1 MIDLVPIFVGDGAP
15 AGCVRCGAAGA
26 STYLPVETI
35 AAAIAQTVPADGV
48 VLTGPEPFAHPDLPR
63 VVAACR
69 DAGVSRIAIET
80 DGGALSVPGNAHGV
94 LLSGVRHLWVR
105 VLGSSDEMHDTLAG
119 KRGIAQAMRAGVAGY
134 LANAETERLQVAVTA
149 VVPVCEHDLAELPA
163 IMAHCAAQGFH
174 AARLVAAG
182 ALPSSAETIVAA
194 ACDTG
199 MVNHLWVAVDESLP
213 LPPSHRLHGEVD
225 GGPGASS
232 RPEAGESS

>member
-1 MIDLVPIFVGDGAP
+1 VIGFAPIYLGDGP
-15 AGCVRCGAAGA
+15 VSGCVRCGAPSAPG
-26 STYLPVETI
+26 YLPVEAI
-35 AAAIAQTVPADGV
+35 AAAVAGVLPADGV
-48 VLTGPEPFAHPDLPR
+48 ALSGPEPFAHPDLPR

-149 VVPVCEHDLAELPA
+149 IVPVCGHNLGELPA
-163 IMAHCAAQGFH
+163 IVAYCAAHGFH
-174 AARLVAAG
+174 AARLLAAG